1 MPVSLEEL
9 SQRIQTRRDL
19 PPPPARK
26 ALRKAAGVSLSEVA
40 GIVGVTRQAVSL
52 WEAGERT
59 PRAANAAAY
68 LEVLREIKRAV
79 AAS

>member
-1 MPVSLEEL
+1 M
-9 SQRIQTRRDL
+9 
-19 PPPPARK
+19 
-26 ALRKAAGVSLSEVA
+26 SLSEVA

>member
-1 MPVSLEEL
+1 MTLEQL
-9 SQRIQTRRDL
+9 SRRIQTRRDL
-19 PPPPARK
+19 PPPPVRK

-59 PRAANAAAY
+59 PRGANAAAY